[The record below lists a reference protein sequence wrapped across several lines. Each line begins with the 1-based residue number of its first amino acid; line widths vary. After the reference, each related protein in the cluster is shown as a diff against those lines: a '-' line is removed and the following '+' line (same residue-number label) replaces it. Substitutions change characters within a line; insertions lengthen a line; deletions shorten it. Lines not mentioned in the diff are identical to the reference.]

1 MLEFAYI
8 SFVAGR
14 IPNFTFSFI
23 AFHYALSFI
32 CCSLVVAFLV
42 SSLFLPSLY
51 FQYDCVVHLFSTALL
66 SLSSLFSSQIV
77 VLLGL

>member
-51 FQYDCVVHLFSTALL
+51 FQYDLCCAFIFNSFVEPF
-66 SLSSLFSSQIV
+66 
-77 VLLGL
+77 